1 MYTTIQPNNYMS
13 TWDGTYFTWRWVCN
27 VRFCLWDIV
36 IPKVIAILL
45 NKTIWPQAQEVTPL
59 VDLKGLVTREDPCE
73 GEIQPMEERT
83 SHLVASIAQ
92 TAHLISIGIERNWT
106 NERSININ
114 TTTTV
119 AVNQISMTHHAW
131 TVYQIL
137 FNKNLAVS
145 DIMVHHWSKNISL
158 RPCDT

>member
-13 TWDGTYFTWRWVCN
+13 TWDGTYFTWRWVFN
-27 VRFCLWDIV
+27 VPSCLWVIV
-36 IPKVIAILL
+36 IPKVIATLL
-45 NKTIWPQAQEVTPL
+45 DKTIWPQAQVVTPL
-59 VDLKGLVTREDPCE
+59 VELKGLVTPEDPCQE
-73 GEIQPMEERT
+73 EIQPMEERT

-92 TAHLISIGIERNWT
+92 TALLISIGIERNGT
-106 NERSININ
+106 NRRSINVN
-114 TTTTV
+114 TKTTV
-119 AVNQISMTHHAW
+119 AVKQISMTHHAW
-131 TVYQIL
+131 TLYQIL